1 MGLAVLAPDVPGT
14 PPPNEKPED
23 GAVVEVP
30 VAGAAGVVVEDDP
43 KENAFVAAGAG
54 FAVDG
59 AAVLLFPNE
68 TPGVAVVDAG
78 LLPAAVPGAGVFAG
92 VDPKLK
98 DGAAAVGALVVVVLL
113 LLLAEVL
120 EAPKV
125 NPAAEALAGAPLLL
139 VAGGFPPP
147 EGAGAP
153 KENAMIKYEKY
164 GACGASDF
172 SQSQK
177 DRAVFRRALLDG
189 QSAKVLWIVRFTP
202 RPIQSGKQCRR
213 RTKPYPTKIERI
225 ADKRN
230 KRLGDLP
237 TKVQTES
244 ID

>member
-1 MGLAVLAPDVPGT
+1 MELAVLAPDVPGT

-125 NPAAEALAGAPLLL
+125 NPAAGALAAVAGAPLLL
-139 VAGGFPPP
+139 AAGGFPPP

-164 GACGASDF
+164 GACGACDF
-172 SQSQK
+172 GQSQK
-177 DRAVFRRALLDG
+177 DRAVFRLALLDG
-189 QSAKVLWIVRFTP
+189 QSAKILWIVRFTLS
-202 RPIQSGKQCRR
+202 PIQSGKQ
-213 RTKPYPTKIERI
+213 
-225 ADKRN
+225 
-230 KRLGDLP
+230 
-237 TKVQTES
+237 
-244 ID
+244 